1 MISHTQSQ
9 ANSVTSPR
17 RSKTAITLT
26 ALYVLLSLAAAAL
39 PLLAKKG
46 ESLAGV
52 YLVLVALPWTIVLGR
67 FTARFGIDSIVF
79 NYIFLSLGV
88 FVNAVL
94 LYWTVSAFARWVS
107 AKTNLSR

>member
-17 RSKTAITLT
+17 RSKTAIVLT
-26 ALYVLLSLAAAAL
+26 AVYVLLSLAAAAL

-52 YLVLVALPWTIVLGR
+52 YLVLVALPWTIVLGSL
-67 FTARFGIDSIVF
+67 TERFGIDSLVF
-79 NYIFLSLGV
+79 NYAFLLFGI

-94 LYWTVSAFARWVS
+94 LYWSVTALARWGT